1 MNVLVDSSVW
11 VGHFQQRSEH
21 LVQLLERGLVTCHPY
36 VVAEVACGTPPER
49 KAIISMLAALESAPV
64 ATQDELLA
72 MMNNRKLFG
81 RGCGFVDMS
90 LLASSLISE
99 KLRIWTVD
107 KRFELIASGL
117 NLAYKPKLNS

>member
-11 VGHFQQRSEH
+11 VWHFKQRSEH
-21 LVQLLERGLVTCHPY
+21 LVQLLEHGLVICHPY
-36 VVAEVACGTPPER
+36 VVAEIACGTPPER
-49 KAIISMLAALESAPV
+49 QAIINMLADLDSAPV
-64 ATQDELLA
+64 ATQNELLA

-99 KLRIWTVD
+99 KLHIWTVD
-107 KRFELIASGL
+107 KRFELIASELG
-117 NLAYKPKLNS
+117 LAYKPRLNS

>member
-11 VGHFQQRSEH
+11 VGHFKQRSEH
-21 LVQLLERGLVTCHPY
+21 LVQLLEHGLVICHPY
-36 VVAEVACGTPPER
+36 VVAEIACGTPPGR
-49 KAIISMLAALESAPV
+49 QAIINMLADLDSAPV

-99 KLRIWTVD
+99 KLHIWTVD
-107 KRFELIASGL
+107 KRFELIASELG
-117 NLAYKPKLNS
+117 LAYKPRLNS